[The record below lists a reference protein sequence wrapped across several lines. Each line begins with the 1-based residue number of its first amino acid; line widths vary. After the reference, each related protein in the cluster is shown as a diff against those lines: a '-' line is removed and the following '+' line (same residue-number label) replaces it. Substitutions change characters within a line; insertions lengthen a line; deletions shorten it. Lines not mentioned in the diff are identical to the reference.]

1 MDGFRSSA
9 NPRLWVLDLDI
20 MDHWIFELQEFDT
33 FYNDDSG
40 TLFVAG
46 PPLLFLSLLQ
56 PVHLSLQ
63 KCLIKSV
70 LVSTVALHATLA
82 GLTGLLYMPIA
93 SKCACYE
100 Y

>member
-1 MDGFRSSA
+1 MG
-9 NPRLWVLDLDI
+9 
-20 MDHWIFELQEFDT
+20 HWIFELQEFDT
-33 FYNDDSG
+33 FYNDDSA

-46 PPLLFLSLLQ
+46 PPCNLSLQ

-70 LVSTVALHATLA
+70 LVSTVVLHATLA

-93 SKCACYE
+93 SKCACCE